1 MAHSHRYVRVYVIIC
16 VYVCTRLHAHVF
28 MYTCLT
34 PNIINLSG
42 MEASVSSSPG
52 LFQAFPRGFT
62 GTKNTTCY
70 NGVCHVE
77 EVVKAWMLA
86 W

>member
-1 MAHSHRYVRVYVIIC
+1 MLRQSPSE
-16 VYVCTRLHAHVF
+16 YVCMYECARLPAHVF
-28 MYTCLT
+28 MYTCPA

-42 MEASVSSSPG
+42 MEASISNSPG
-52 LFQAFPRGFT
+52 LFQAVPRGFT
-62 GTKNTTCY
+62 GAKNTKCY

-86 W
+86 R